1 MARHLLALPA
11 AKDGHGPM
19 ILDILFAFGLLLTP
33 ASQLRVAGLPVGPGE
48 LCLIIWVTLILG
60 REAAR
65 ASFVL
70 TPALSRLLLFWSLF
84 TLAQSLGT
92 LTAKLIGDEHD
103 SEWFM
108 HDVMAYPLLAA
119 ISCLSVV
126 GPRSR
131 ARLRRVTWLLCGLGT
146 PVIVA
151 QLADAWG
158 LYDLPSVD
166 PMWWDQFRGWS
177 SNPHQ
182 LAVLCMVLGFLS
194 FHLAETSTA
203 PGARIGALACAII
216 PIYTG
221 RITGSDSFTL
231 ILVLAGPI
239 FLAFK
244 CRTWLFSRARQ
255 ISFRSAFAWVIVLA
269 LPGLVISIAPLAYSI
284 AVEARDLAKSMARE
298 NPEQTR
304 EKTELRFELW
314 SQAVR
319 RGVESGMLGL
329 GPGPHLEIPN
339 SIVSARKM
347 ETVQPEFVEHPKPS
361 FVPNF
366 EAHNTMLDLF
376 TQGGLLVVLSFAWL
390 VVTTFKSAYATGQAG
405 LPTLLCGL
413 CIYAIATFLLR
424 HPIFW
429 FAIAVC
435 LTAEPIP
442 AGQSRSIARGNALR
456 CHARLANAW
465 GRSLARQRPAYG
477 ASQLNST
484 PS

>member
-1 MARHLLALPA
+1 
-11 AKDGHGPM
+11 M
-19 ILDILFAFGLLLTP
+19 ILDALFAFGLLLTP
-33 ASQLRVAGLPVGPGE
+33 ASQLRIAGLPVGPGE
-48 LCLIIWVTLILG
+48 VCLIIWVILILG

-65 ASFVL
+65 GRLLL
-70 TPALSRLLLFWSLF
+70 TPALSRLLMFWSLF
-84 TLAQSLGT
+84 ALAQSLGT
-92 LTAKLIGDEHD
+92 LTAKLMGDEHD
-103 SEWFM
+103 PVWFM

-119 ISCLSVV
+119 ISCLSVI
-126 GPRSR
+126 GPHPE
-131 ARLRRVTWLLCGLGT
+131 ARLRRITWLLCGLGT

-194 FHLAETSTA
+194 VHLAETSTTR
-203 PGARIGALACAII
+203 GARMGALACTII
-216 PIYTG
+216 PVYTG

-231 ILVLAGPI
+231 IFVLAGPLL
-239 FLAFK
+239 LAFK

-269 LPGLVISIAPLAYSI
+269 LPGLVISMAPLAYSI
-284 AVEARDLAKSMARE
+284 AVEAGDLAKSMARD
-298 NPEQTR
+298 NPEQTK
-304 EKTELRFELW
+304 EKTELRFALW
-314 SQAVR
+314 SQAVK
-319 RGVESGMLGL
+319 RGVQSGMLGL
-329 GPGPHLEIPN
+329 GPGPHLEIPT
-339 SIVSARKM
+339 SIVSARKLDM
-347 ETVQPEFVEHPKPS
+347 VHPEFVEHPKPS

-376 TQGGLLVVLSFAWL
+376 TQGGLLVVLSFVWL
-390 VVTTFKSAYATGQAG
+390 VATAFRSAYATGEAG

-429 FAIAVC
+429 FVIAVC
-435 LTAEPIP
+435 LVAEPMP
-442 AGQSRSIARGNALR
+442 ANQLRSIARGNALR
-456 CHARLANAW
+456 GHARLANAW
-465 GRSLARQRPAYG
+465 GRSLTRPRPAYG
-477 ASQLNST
+477 ASQLGSR

>member
-1 MARHLLALPA
+1 
-11 AKDGHGPM
+11 M
-19 ILDILFAFGLLLTP
+19 ILDALFAFGLLLTP

-48 LCLIIWVTLILG
+48 LCLIIWVILVLG
-60 REAAR
+60 REAVR
-65 ASFVL
+65 SRPLL
-70 TPALSRLLLFWSLF
+70 TPALSRLLMFWLLFA
-84 TLAQSLGT
+84 LAQTLGT

-103 SEWFM
+103 PVWFM

-126 GPRSR
+126 GPNPGP
-131 ARLRRVTWLLCGLGT
+131 RLRRITWLLCGFGT
-146 PVIVA
+146 PVVLA

-158 LYDLPSVD
+158 LYEIPSVD
-166 PMWWDQFRGWS
+166 PLWWDQFRGWS

-194 FHLAETSTA
+194 FHLAETSTRL
-203 PGARIGALACAII
+203 GARIGALACAII
-216 PIYTG
+216 PVYTG
-221 RITGSDSFTL
+221 RLTGSDSFAL
-231 ILVLAGPI
+231 ILVLSGPI
-239 FLAFK
+239 LLTFK

-255 ISFRSAFAWVIVLA
+255 IRFGSALAWVIVLA
-269 LPGLVISIAPLAYSI
+269 VPGAVISIAPLAYSL

-304 EKTELRFELW
+304 EKTELRFALW
-314 SQAVR
+314 SQAIR

-329 GPGPHLEIPN
+329 GPGPHLEIPH
-339 SIVSARKM
+339 SIVSARNM
-347 ETVQPEFVEHPKPS
+347 DTVHPQFVEHPMPS

-376 TQGGLLVVLSFAWL
+376 TQGGLLIVLSFVWL
-390 VVTTFKSAYATGQAG
+390 VATAFKSAYATGQAG

-429 FAIAVC
+429 FVIAVC
-435 LTAEPIP
+435 LVAEPLP
-442 AGQSRSIARGNALR
+442 ASQSRPTARDNPLR
-456 CHARLANAW
+456 GRTRLANAW
-465 GRSLARQRPAYG
+465 GRSLARRRAAFD
-477 ASQLNST
+477 ASQLGSR
-484 PS
+484 SS

>member
-1 MARHLLALPA
+1 
-11 AKDGHGPM
+11 M
-19 ILDILFAFGLLLTP
+19 ILDFLFAFGLLLTP
-33 ASQLRVAGLPVGPGE
+33 ASQLRLAGLPVGPGE
-48 LCLIIWVTLILG
+48 LCLFIWVILVLG
-60 REAAR
+60 REAAQLR
-65 ASFVL
+65 LLL
-70 TPALSRLLLFWSLF
+70 TPALSRLLMFWSLF
-84 TLAQSLGT
+84 VLAQSLGT

-103 SEWFM
+103 PVWFM
-108 HDVMAYPLLAA
+108 HDIMAYPLLAA
-119 ISCLSVV
+119 ISCLSVI
-126 GPRSR
+126 GPNPE
-131 ARLRRVTWLLCGLGT
+131 ARLRRITWLLCGFGT

-182 LAVLCMVLGFLS
+182 LAVLCMVLGILS
-194 FHLAETSTA
+194 LHLAETSTTR
-203 PGARIGALACAII
+203 GARIGALACAII
-216 PIYTG
+216 PVYTG

-284 AVEARDLAKSMARE
+284 SVEARDLAKSMARD

-314 SQAVR
+314 SQALR

-339 SIVSARKM
+339 SIVSARKLD
-347 ETVQPEFVEHPKPS
+347 TVHPEFVEHPKPS

-376 TQGGLLVVLSFAWL
+376 TQGGLLIVVSFIWL
-390 VVTTFKSAYATGQAG
+390 VATAFKSAYATGQAG

-429 FAIAVC
+429 FVIAVC
-435 LTAEPIP
+435 LTAESMS
-442 AGQSRSIARGNALR
+442 ADQLRSVARGNVLR
-456 CHARLANAW
+456 GHARLANAW
-465 GRSLARQRPAYG
+465 GRSRTRPRPAYA
-477 ASQLNST
+477 ASQLGSR
-484 PS
+484 SS

>member
-1 MARHLLALPA
+1 MARHMLAPRC
-11 AKDGHGPM
+11 AKDGHGQM
-19 ILDILFAFGLLLTP
+19 ILDTLFAFGLLLTP

-65 ASFVL
+65 ANLVL

-103 SEWFM
+103 PVWFM

-119 ISCLSVV
+119 ISCLTVI
-126 GPRSR
+126 GPHPE
-131 ARLRRVTWLLCGLGT
+131 ARLRRITWLLCGLGT
-146 PVIVA
+146 PVILA

-158 LYDLPSVD
+158 FYNLPSVD

-194 FHLAETSTA
+194 IHLAETSTTR
-203 PGARIGALACAII
+203 GSRIGALACAII
-216 PIYTG
+216 PVYTG

-231 ILVLAGPI
+231 IFVLAGPLL
-239 FLAFK
+239 LAFK

-255 ISFRSAFAWVIVLA
+255 ISFRSAFAWVVVLA
-269 LPGLVISIAPLAYSI
+269 LPGIVISMAPLAYSI
-284 AVEARDLAKSMARE
+284 AVEAGDLAKSMARD
-298 NPEQTR
+298 NPEQTK
-304 EKTELRFELW
+304 EKTELRFALW
-314 SQAVR
+314 SQAIK
-319 RGVESGMLGL
+319 RGIQSGMLGL
-329 GPGPHLEIPN
+329 GPGPHLEIPT
-339 SIVSARKM
+339 SIVSARKLD
-347 ETVQPEFVEHPKPS
+347 TVHPEFVEHPKPS

-376 TQGGLLVVLSFAWL
+376 TQGGLLVVLSFVWL
-390 VVTTFKSAYATGQAG
+390 LVTAFRCAYATGEAG

-429 FAIAVC
+429 FVIAVC
-435 LTAEPIP
+435 LVAKPMP
-442 AGQSRSIARGNALR
+442 ASQQRPIARGNALR
-456 CHARLANAW
+456 GHARLANAW
-465 GRSLARQRPAYG
+465 GRSLPRPRPAYG
-477 ASQLNST
+477 ASQLGSR

>member
-1 MARHLLALPA
+1 M
-11 AKDGHGPM
+11 M
-19 ILDILFAFGLLLTP
+19 LDTLFAFGLLLTP

-65 ASFVL
+65 ASLVL

-103 SEWFM
+103 PVWFI

-119 ISCLSVV
+119 ISCLSVI
-126 GPRSR
+126 GPHPE
-131 ARLRRVTWLLCGLGT
+131 ARLRRITWLLCGLGT
-146 PVIVA
+146 PVILA

-158 LYDLPSVD
+158 LYNLPSVD

-194 FHLAETSTA
+194 LHLAETSTSLG
-203 PGARIGALACAII
+203 PRMGALACAII
-216 PIYTG
+216 PVYTG

-231 ILVLAGPI
+231 IFVLAGPLL
-239 FLAFK
+239 LAFK

-255 ISFRSAFAWVIVLA
+255 ISFRSAVAWVIVLA
-269 LPGLVISIAPLAYSI
+269 LPVLMISMAPLAYSI
-284 AVEARDLAKSMARE
+284 AVEASDLAKSMARD

-314 SQAVR
+314 TQALR
-319 RGVESGMLGL
+319 RGVGSGMLGL
-329 GPGPHLEIPN
+329 GPGPHLEIPT
-339 SIVSARKM
+339 SIVSARKLD
-347 ETVQPEFVEHPKPS
+347 TVHPEFVEHPKPS

-376 TQGGLLVVLSFAWL
+376 TQGGLLVVLSFVWL
-390 VVTTFKSAYATGQAG
+390 VVTAFRSAYATGGAG
-405 LPTLLCGL
+405 LPALLCGL

-429 FAIAVC
+429 FVIAVC
-435 LTAEPIP
+435 LVAEPVP
-442 AGQSRSIARGNALR
+442 ANQLRSIARGNALR
-456 CHARLANAW
+456 GHARLANAW
-465 GRSLARQRPAYG
+465 GRSLARPRPAYG
-477 ASQLNST
+477 ASQLGSR

>member
-1 MARHLLALPA
+1 
-11 AKDGHGPM
+11 M
-19 ILDILFAFGLLLTP
+19 ILDFLFAVGLLLTP
-33 ASQLRVAGLPVGPGE
+33 ASQLRLAGLPVGPGE
-48 LCLIIWVTLILG
+48 LCLFMWVILVLG

-65 ASFVL
+65 LRLLL
-70 TPALSRLLLFWSLF
+70 TPALSRLLVFWSLF
-84 TLAQSLGT
+84 VLAQSLGT
-92 LTAKLIGDEHD
+92 LTAKLIGDQHD
-103 SEWFM
+103 SEWFI

-119 ISCLSVV
+119 ISCLSVF
-126 GPRSR
+126 GPHPE
-131 ARLRRVTWLLCGLGT
+131 ARLRRITWLLCGLGT

-194 FHLAETSTA
+194 LHLAETSTRVG
-203 PGARIGALACAII
+203 PRMGALACAII
-216 PIYTG
+216 PVYTG

-231 ILVLAGPI
+231 IFVLAGPI

-255 ISFRSAFAWVIVLA
+255 ISFRSAVAWVIVLA
-269 LPGLVISIAPLAYSI
+269 LPGLVISMAPLAYSI
-284 AVEARDLAKSMARE
+284 AVEASDLAKSMARD
-298 NPEQTR
+298 NPEQTK

-329 GPGPHLEIPN
+329 GPGPHLDIPN
-339 SIVSARKM
+339 SIVSARKLD
-347 ETVQPEFVEHPKPS
+347 TVHPDFVEHPKPS

-366 EAHNTMLDLF
+366 EAHNTILDLF
-376 TQGGLLVVLSFAWL
+376 TQGGLLIVLSFVWL
-390 VVTTFKSAYATGQAG
+390 VATAFRSAYATGQAG

-429 FAIAVC
+429 FVIAVC
-435 LTAEPIP
+435 LTAEPMP
-442 AGQSRSIARGNALR
+442 AGQLRSIARGNALR
-456 CHARLANAW
+456 GHARLANAW
-465 GRSLARQRPAYG
+465 DRFLRPRPAYG
-477 ASQLNST
+477 TSQ
-484 PS
+484 PSSRLS

>member
-1 MARHLLALPA
+1 M
-11 AKDGHGPM
+11 M
-19 ILDILFAFGLLLTP
+19 LDFLFAFGLLLTP
-33 ASQLRVAGLPVGPGE
+33 ASQLRLAGLPVGPGE
-48 LCLIIWVTLILG
+48 LCLMIWVVLVLG

-65 ASFVL
+65 GRIPL
-70 TPALSRLLLFWSLF
+70 TPALSRLLMFWSLF
-84 TLAQSLGT
+84 TLAQSIGT

-103 SEWFM
+103 PVWFL

-119 ISCLSVV
+119 VSCLSVV
-126 GPRSR
+126 GQYPR
-131 ARLRRVTWLLCGLGT
+131 ARLRRVTWLLCIFGT
-146 PVIVA
+146 PVVAA

-158 LYDLPSVD
+158 FYDLPSVD
-166 PMWWDQFRGWS
+166 PMWWDQVRGWS

-182 LAVLCMVLGFLS
+182 LAVLCMVIGFLS
-194 FHLAETSTA
+194 IHLAETATRPA
-203 PGARIGALACAII
+203 ARIGGLACAIVPVI
-216 PIYTG
+216 AG
-221 RITGSDSFTL
+221 RLTGSDSFTL

-255 ISFRSAFAWVIVLA
+255 ISFRSALAWMIALA
-269 LPGLVISIAPLAYSI
+269 LPGIVVSMAPLAYTI
-284 AVEARDLAKSMARE
+284 AVDARDLAKSMARE

-314 SQAVR
+314 SQAIR

-329 GPGPHLEIPN
+329 GPGPHLEIPR
-339 SIVSARKM
+339 SIIAARQLD
-347 ETVQPEFVEHPKPS
+347 TVHPEFVEHPKPS

-376 TQGGLLVVLSFAWL
+376 TQGGLLVILSFIWL
-390 VVTTFKSAYATGQAG
+390 VATAFRCAYRTGHAG

-429 FAIAVC
+429 FVIAVC
-435 LTAEPIP
+435 LVAEPMP
-442 AGQSRSIARGNALR
+442 AGQLRPVVTGKGLRG
-456 CHARLANAW
+456 HARLASAW
-465 GRSLARQRPAYG
+465 NHSLLRARLGINPGPSQFGSRP
-477 ASQLNST
+477 S
-484 PS
+484 